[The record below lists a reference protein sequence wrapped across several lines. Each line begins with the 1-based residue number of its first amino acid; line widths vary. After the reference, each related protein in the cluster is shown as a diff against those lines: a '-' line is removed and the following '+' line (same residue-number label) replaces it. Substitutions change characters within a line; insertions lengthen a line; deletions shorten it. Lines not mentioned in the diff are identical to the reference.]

1 VKFEVIDL
9 IIYNRKLVFL
19 ILIIALILI
28 GGCTD
33 DPNNTVVKIAYQG
46 NIEEAPLLTA
56 YEMDFFKKE
65 GVDIELVKH
74 DFDGIVAGIKN
85 GEIQGAT
92 VDYRVFA
99 AVDSGAEIKI
109 VAGLHGGCTQIITKE
124 SSGIDT
130 LRDLKDKSIGVTKP
144 GNGSMVVTSDLLK
157 AEKIDQSVKWI
168 VEDEE
173 NLKKL
178 LQRNEIDAISI
189 LEHPDPSKRALNSGE
204 KILYSSSNKENKGKS
219 YKHFYES
226 FIGLDDK
233 FIKNN
238 RKIAFKTSI
247 AWLKAAVWV
256 DENQHEAYRTLI
268 DKGYFKGDFDSIL
281 NKAEYFMWMP
291 GVKYAK
297 DNVYIYVSQQR
308 SQNILRSDIS
318 DKEFMKKIYE
328 PLIPELNGR

>member
-1 VKFEVIDL
+1 M
-9 IIYNRKLVFL
+9 
-19 ILIIALILI
+19 ILIISVFLI
-28 GGCTD
+28 GGCSD
-33 DPNNTVVKIAYQG
+33 DTNNTVVKIAYQG
-46 NIEEAPLLTA
+46 NIEEAPLLIA

-65 GVDIELVKH
+65 GVDIELVKL
-74 DFDGIVAGIKN
+74 DFDEIIIGISK

-99 AVDSGAEIKI
+99 AVDNGAKIKI
-109 VAGLHGGCTQIITKE
+109 VAGLHGGCTQIIIKE
-124 SSGIDT
+124 GAGIDT
-130 LRDLKDKSIGVTKP
+130 LRDLKDKSIGVTKL

-178 LQRNEIDAISI
+178 LQRDEIDAISI
-189 LEHPDPSKRALNSGE
+189 LEHPDPSKRTLNYGE
-204 KILYSSSNKENKGKS
+204 KILYSSSNEENKGKS

-226 FIGLDDK
+226 FIGFDEK

-238 RKIAFKTSI
+238 RKIAFNTSI

-256 DENQHEAYRTLI
+256 NENQHEAYRALI

-281 NKAEYFMWMP
+281 NKTEYFMWMP
-291 GVKYAK
+291 GVKYVK
-297 DNVYIYVSQQR
+297 DNAYIYSSQQR
-308 SQNILRSDIS
+308 SHNLLSSDIS
-318 DKEFMKKIYE
+318 DKEFLKKIYE

>member
-1 VKFEVIDL
+1 MAIQYRSL
-9 IIYNRKLVFL
+9 IFL
-19 ILIIALILI
+19 MLLIALFLI
-28 GGCTD
+28 GGCTG

-46 NIEEAPLLTA
+46 NIEEAPLLIA

-65 GVDIELVKH
+65 GVDVELEKL
-74 DFDGIVAGIKN
+74 DFDGIVAGMSK

-124 SSGIDT
+124 NSGIDT
-130 LRDLKDKSIGVTKP
+130 LRDLEDRSIGVTKP

-157 AEKIDQSVKWI
+157 AEKIEQSVKWI
-168 VEDEE
+168 VDDEE
-173 NLKKL
+173 NLKRL

-189 LEHPDPSKRALNSGE
+189 LEHPDPSKRTLNSGE
-204 KILYSSSNKENKGKS
+204 KLLYSSSNKENKGKS

-226 FIGLDDK
+226 FIGLDEK
-233 FIKNN
+233 FIKHN

-247 AWLKAAVWV
+247 AWLKATVWV
-256 DENQHEAYRTLI
+256 DENKDKAYRTLI
-268 DKGYFKGDFDSIL
+268 DKGYVEGDIDSIL

-291 GVKYAK
+291 GVKYVK
-297 DNVYIYVSQQR
+297 DNVYIYLSQQR
-308 SQNILRSDIS
+308 SQNLLSKDIS
-318 DKEFMKKIYE
+318 DKEFLKKIYE

>member
-1 VKFEVIDL
+1 MKFEVIDL
-9 IIYNRKLVFL
+9 IINNRRLIFL
-19 ILIIALILI
+19 ILIIAVFLI
-28 GGCTD
+28 GGCSD
-33 DPNNTVVKIAYQG
+33 DTNNTVVKIAYQG
-46 NIEEAPLLTA
+46 NIEEAPLLIA

-65 GVDIELVKH
+65 GVDIELVKL
-74 DFDGIVAGIKN
+74 DFDGIISGISK

-92 VDYRVFA
+92 VDYRVFE
-99 AVDSGAEIKI
+99 AVDSGAKIKI

-124 SSGIDT
+124 DAGIDT
-130 LRDLKDKSIGVTKP
+130 LRDLKDKSIGVTKL

-178 LQRNEIDAISI
+178 LQRNEIDAISV
-189 LEHPDPSKRALNSGE
+189 LEHPDPSKRTLKSGE

-226 FIGLDDK
+226 FIGLDEK

-238 RKIAFKTSI
+238 RKIAFNTSI
-247 AWLKAAVWV
+247 AWLKATMWV

-291 GVKYAK
+291 GVKYVK
-297 DNVYIYVSQQR
+297 DNAYIYSSQQR
-308 SQNILRSDIS
+308 SHNILSSDIS
-318 DKEFMKKIYE
+318 DKEFLKKIYE